1 MRPGQRERLNR
12 FQVGLLALLVLAV
25 GTWFAFA
32 KDIPFTKPYELKATF
47 DNAASLQLK
56 SPVRIAGVNVGQVA
70 KVEQAAEDSTATVV
84 TLKLDEEALPIHRNA
99 ELKIRPR
106 IFLEGNFFVD
116 LKPGTPESAEVD
128 PDEPIP
134 STQTSAPVQL
144 DQVLGTLK
152 SDARRDLQKLL
163 QGLGESFGGEP
174 QPDEAADD
182 DPDTRGETAGESL
195 NDSLDDSPEALR
207 GTAIVND
214 ALLGQNPGD
223 LRRLIKGTQKVS
235 AALANRENQLK
246 DLVSNFNTTA
256 GALAAE
262 QAALRRTVRVLPEVL
277 EEANPALDRL
287 NASFPSLRAFSLELI
302 PGVRETP
309 ESIAAALPWIAQT
322 RRLVSNRELG
332 GLTKDLRPTTRDL
345 AAFTDGFV
353 RFLPQADLVNRCLTN
368 NLLPTG
374 DVVIQDGNLTTGVEN
389 YKEFFQSLVG
399 LAGESQNFDGNGQ
412 YTRFQTG
419 GGTNRVQTGNV
430 GAGGPLFGNALRR
443 PLGTRPARPGA
454 RPPKKRTSACYKQ
467 RRTDLNSARIG
478 GGP

>member
-1 MRPGQRERLNR
+1 MRPGQRQRLTR
-12 FQVGLLALLVLAV
+12 FGAGLVALLVIAV
-25 GTWFAFA
+25 GTYFAFA
-32 KDIPFTKPYELKATF
+32 KDIPFTKPYELQATF

-56 SPVRIAGVNVGQVA
+56 SPVRIAGVNVGQVS
-70 KVEQAAEDSTATVV
+70 KVEAADDDSTATVV
-84 TLKLDEEALPIHRNA
+84 TMKLEDEALPIHRNA

-116 LKPGTPESAEVD
+116 LKPGTPTAGEVD

-134 STQTSAPVQL
+134 ATQTAAPVQL

-152 SDARRDLQKLL
+152 TDAREDLQKVL
-163 QGLGESFGGEP
+163 QGLGEAFGGEP
-174 QPDEAADD
+174 KPEEAATD
-182 DPDTRGETAGESL
+182 DPRTRGETAGESL

-207 GTAIVND
+207 GTAVVND

-223 LRRLIKGTQKVS
+223 LRRLVKGTQRIS
-235 AALANRENQLK
+235 AALASRENQLK
-246 DLVSNFNTTA
+246 DLISNFNTVA

-262 QAALRRTVRVLPEVL
+262 QAGLRRTIRVLPEVL
-277 EEANPALDRL
+277 EEANPAFDLL

-309 ESIAAALPWIAQT
+309 ASIAAALPWIAQT
-322 RRLVSNRELG
+322 RRLVSRRELG
-332 GLTKDLRPTTRDL
+332 GLTRDLRPATRDL
-345 AAFTDGFV
+345 AQFTDGFV
-353 RFLPQADLVNRCLTN
+353 RFLPQADLVNRCLTD

-399 LAGESQNFDGNGQ
+399 LTGESQNFDGNGQ

-419 GGTNRVQTGNV
+419 GGTNRVQTGPL
-430 GAGGPLFGNALRR
+430 GGDGPLFGNALRR
-443 PLGTRPARPGA
+443 PLGTRPARPRA
-454 RPPKKRTSACYKQ
+454 RPPKRRTSPCYRQK
-467 RRTDLNSARIG
+467 RPDLNSARIG

>member
-1 MRPGQRERLNR
+1 M
-12 FQVGLLALLVLAV
+12 GLLALLAIAV
-25 GTWFAFA
+25 GTYFAFA
-32 KDIPFTKPYELKATF
+32 KDIPFTKPYEMQATF
-47 DNAASLQLK
+47 DNAASLQLR
-56 SPVRIAGVNVGQVA
+56 SPVRIAGVEVGKVA
-70 KVEQAAEDSTATVV
+70 KVEPAGEGSTATVV
-84 TLKLDEEALPIHRNA
+84 TMKLENEALPIHRNA

-116 LKPGTPESAEVD
+116 LKPGTPEAGELD

-152 SDARRDLQKLL
+152 SDARKDLQKLV
-163 QGLGESFGGEP
+163 QGFGEAIGGEP
-174 QPDEAADD
+174 KPDEAATD

-195 NDSLDDSPEALR
+195 NDSLDDSAEALR
-207 GTAIVND
+207 GTAIVNQ
-214 ALLGQNPGD
+214 ALLGQRPGD

-235 AALANRENQLK
+235 AALASRENQLK
-246 DLVSNFNTTA
+246 DLISNFNIVA

-262 QAALRRTVRVLPEVL
+262 QSGLRRTVRVLPEVL
-277 EEANPALDRL
+277 AEANPALDKL

-309 ESIAAALPWIAQT
+309 ESIDAALPWIAQT
-322 RRLVSNRELG
+322 RRLVSRSELQ
-332 GLTKDLRPTTRDL
+332 GLTNDLRPAVRDL
-345 AAFTDGFV
+345 ATFTDGLV
-353 RFLPQADLVNRCLTN
+353 RFLPQADLVNRCLTE

-389 YKEFFQSLVG
+389 YREFFQSLVG
-399 LAGESQNFDGNGQ
+399 LTGESQNFDGNGQ

-419 GGTNRVQTGNV
+419 GGATPVKTGPL
-430 GAGGPLFGNALRR
+430 GSDGPLFANALRR
-443 PLGTRPARPGA
+443 PLGTRPTRPRS
-454 RPPKKRTSACYKQ
+454 RPPKRRDRECHTQKRP
-467 RRTDLNSARIG
+467 DLNSARIG

>member
-1 MRPGQRERLNR
+1 
-12 FQVGLLALLVLAV
+12 VGLLAMLAIAI
-25 GTWFAFA
+25 GTYFAFA
-32 KDIPFTKPYELKATF
+32 KDIPFTKPYEMKATF

-56 SPVRIAGVNVGQVA
+56 SPVRIAGVQVGQVS
-70 KVEQAAEDSTATVV
+70 KVEAAGDDSTATVV
-84 TLKLDEEALPIHRNA
+84 TMKLKDEALPIHRNA

-116 LKPGTPESAEVD
+116 LKPGTPEAGEVD

-152 SDARRDLQKLL
+152 SDARRDLQRLV
-163 QGLGESFGGEP
+163 QGLGEGFGGKPRPE
-174 QPDEAADD
+174 EAADD
-182 DPDTRGETAGESL
+182 DPDTRGQTAGESL
-195 NDSLDDSPEALR
+195 NDSLDDSPGALR

-214 ALLGQNPGD
+214 ALLGQNAGD

-235 AALANRENQLK
+235 AALASRENQLK

-262 QAALRRTVRVLPEVL
+262 QVALRRTVRVLPEVL
-277 EEANPALDRL
+277 EEASPALDRL
-287 NASFPSLRAFSLELI
+287 NAALPPLRAFSLELI

-309 ESIAAALPWIAQT
+309 ASITAALPWIAQT
-322 RRLVSNRELG
+322 RRLVSRSELG
-332 GLTKDLRPTTRDL
+332 GLTKDLRPATRDL
-345 AAFTDGFV
+345 ATFTDGFV
-353 RFLPQADLVNRCLTN
+353 RFLPQADLVNRCLLD

-374 DVVIQDGNLTTGVEN
+374 DVVIQEGNLTTGVEN
-389 YKEFFQSLVG
+389 YKELFQSFVG
-399 LAGESQNFDGNGQ
+399 LTGESQNFDGNGQ

-419 GGTNRVQTGNV
+419 GGANRVQTGAL
-430 GAGGPLFGNALRR
+430 GTDGPLFANALRR
-443 PLGTRPARPGA
+443 PLGSRPARPRS
-454 RPPKKRTSACYKQ
+454 RPPKKRTSPCYKQ
-467 RRTDLNSARIG
+467 KRPDLNSARLG

>member
-1 MRPGQRERLNR
+1 VRPGQTERLNR

-25 GTWFAFA
+25 GTYFAFA
-32 KDIPFTKPYELKATF
+32 KDIPFTKPYELQATF

-70 KVEQAAEDSTATVV
+70 KVEAAGDDSTATVV
-84 TLKLDEEALPIHRNA
+84 TMKLEDEALPIHRNA

-116 LKPGTPESAEVD
+116 IKPGTPEAGEVD

-134 STQTSAPVQL
+134 STQTSAAVQL

-152 SDARRDLQKLL
+152 SDARKDLQDLL
-163 QGLGESFGGEP
+163 QGLGEGFGG
-174 QPDEAADD
+174 QPKPAEAADD

-195 NDSLDDSPEALR
+195 NDSLDDSPGALR

-235 AALANRENQLK
+235 AALASRENQLK
-246 DLVSNFNTTA
+246 DLISNFNTTA

-262 QAALRRTVRVLPEVL
+262 QSGLRRTIAVLPEVL
-277 EEANPALDRL
+277 EEANPTFDLL
-287 NASFPSLRAFSLELI
+287 NASLPPLRAFSLELI

-309 ESIAAALPWIAQT
+309 ESITAALPWIAQT
-322 RRLVSNRELG
+322 RRLVSRRELG
-332 GLTKDLRPTTRDL
+332 GLTNDLQPATRDL
-345 AAFTDGFV
+345 ARFTDGLV

-368 NLLPTG
+368 TLLPTG
-374 DVVIQDGNLTTGVEN
+374 DVVIQDGNLTTGVPN

-419 GGTNRVQTGNV
+419 GGANRVQTGAL
-430 GAGGPLFGNALRR
+430 GTDGPLFGNALRR
-443 PLGTRPARPGA
+443 PLGTRPARPRS

-467 RRTDLNSARIG
+467 KRPDLNSARIG
-478 GGP
+478 AGP

>member
-1 MRPGQRERLNR
+1 VQ
-12 FQVGLLALLVLAV
+12 
-25 GTWFAFA
+25 
-32 KDIPFTKPYELKATF
+32 
-47 DNAASLQLK
+47 
-56 SPVRIAGVNVGQVA
+56 VGQVS
-70 KVEQAAEDSTATVV
+70 KVEAAGDGSTATVV
-84 TLKLDEEALPIHRNA
+84 TMKLKDEALPIHRNA

-116 LKPGTPESAEVD
+116 LKPGTPEAGEVD
-128 PDEPIP
+128 PDKPIP

-163 QGLGESFGGEP
+163 QGLGEGFGGQP
-174 QPDEAADD
+174 KPDEAADD
-182 DPDTRGETAGESL
+182 DPDTRGQTAGQSL
-195 NDSLDDSPEALR
+195 NDSLKDSPEALR
-207 GTAIVND
+207 GTAILND

-223 LRRLIKGTQKVS
+223 LRRLIKGTQKVT
-235 AALANRENQLK
+235 AALASRETQLK

-262 QAALRRTVRVLPEVL
+262 QAGLRRTIHVLPEVL
-277 EEANPALDRL
+277 EKANPALDRL
-287 NASFPSLRAFSLELI
+287 NASFPPLRAFSLELI

-309 ESIAAALPWIAQT
+309 ASIAAALPWIAQT
-322 RRLVSNRELG
+322 RRLVSTPELG
-332 GLTKDLRPTTRDL
+332 GLTTDLQPATRDL
-345 AAFTDGFV
+345 ATFTDGFV
-353 RFLPQADLVNRCLTN
+353 RFLPQADLVNRCLIN

-399 LAGESQNFDGNGQ
+399 LTGESQNFDGNGQ

-430 GAGGPLFGNALRR
+430 GNAGPLFGNALRK
-443 PLGTRPARPGA
+443 PLGTRPVRPA
-454 RPPKKRTSACYKQ
+454 SQPPKKGTSPCYKQ
-467 RRTDLNSARIG
+467 KRPDLNSARIG

>member
-1 MRPGQRERLNR
+1 VRPGQRERLNR

-25 GTWFAFA
+25 GTYFAFA
-32 KDIPFTKPYELKATF
+32 KDIPFTKPYELQATF

-70 KVEQAAEDSTATVV
+70 KVEAAGDDSTATVV
-84 TLKLDEEALPIHRNA
+84 TMKLNDDALPIHRNA

-116 LKPGTPESAEVD
+116 LKPGTPEAGEVD

-152 SDARRDLQKLL
+152 SDARKDLQNLL
-163 QGLGESFGGEP
+163 QGLGEGFGGEP
-174 QPDEAADD
+174 KPEEAADD
-182 DPDTRGETAGESL
+182 DPDTRGQTAGESL

-207 GTAIVND
+207 GTAIVNQ

-223 LRRLIKGTQKVS
+223 LRRLIKGTQKVT
-235 AALANRENQLK
+235 AALASRENQLK
-246 DLVSNFNTTA
+246 DLVTNFNITA
-256 GALAAE
+256 AALAAE
-262 QAALRRTVRVLPEVL
+262 QSGLRRTIAVLPEVL
-277 EEANPALDRL
+277 EEANPALDKL

-309 ESIAAALPWIAQT
+309 ASITAALPWIAQT
-322 RRLVSNRELG
+322 RRLVSNAELG
-332 GLTKDLRPTTRDL
+332 GLTKDLLPATRDL
-345 AAFTDGFV
+345 ATFTDGFV
-353 RFLPQADLVNRCLTN
+353 KFLPEADLVNRCLTN
-368 NLLPTG
+368 TLLPTG

-399 LAGESQNFDGNGQ
+399 LTGESQNFDGNGQ

-419 GGTNRVQTGNV
+419 GGTNRVQTGPL
-430 GAGGPLFGNALRR
+430 GSDGPLFGNALRP
-443 PLGTRPARPGA
+443 PLGTRPARPRA
-454 RPPKKRTSACYKQ
+454 QPPKKRTSACYKQ
-467 RRTDLNSARIG
+467 KRPDLNAARIG

>member
-1 MRPGQRERLNR
+1 VRPGQKERLNR
-12 FQVGLLALLVLAV
+12 FQMGLVALLVLAV
-25 GTWFAFA
+25 GTYFAFA

-56 SPVRIAGVNVGQVA
+56 SPVRIAGVHVGQVS
-70 KVEQAAEDSTATVV
+70 KVEGAGNGSTASVV
-84 TLKLDEEALPIHRNA
+84 TMKLKKEALPIHSNA

-116 LKPGTPESAEVD
+116 LKPGTPEAGEVD
-128 PDEPIP
+128 RDKAIP

-163 QGLGESFGGEP
+163 QGLGEGFGGEP
-174 QPDEAADD
+174 ETAEAADD

-195 NDSLDDSPEALR
+195 NDSLTDSPEALR

-223 LRRLIKGTQKVS
+223 LRRLIKGTQKVT
-235 AALANRENQLK
+235 AALASRENQLK
-246 DLVSNFNTTA
+246 DLISNFNTTA

-262 QAALRRTVRVLPEVL
+262 QSGLRRTIRVLPEVL
-277 EEANPALDRL
+277 EEANPALDKL
-287 NASFPSLRAFSLELI
+287 NAALPPLRAFSLELI

-309 ESIAAALPWIAQT
+309 DSIDAALPWIAQA
-322 RRLVSNRELG
+322 RPLVSSAELG
-332 GLTKDLRPTTRDL
+332 GLTNDLRPATRDL
-345 AAFTDGFV
+345 ATFTDGFV
-353 RFLPQADLVNRCLTN
+353 RFLPQADLFNRCLTDT
-368 NLLPTG
+368 LLPTG

-399 LAGESQNFDGNGQ
+399 FTGESQNFDGNGQ

-419 GGTNRVQTGNV
+419 GGANRVQTGAL
-430 GAGGPLFGNALRR
+430 GTDGPLFANALRK

-454 RPPKKRTSACYKQ
+454 RPPKKRTSPCYKQ
-467 RRTDLNSARIG
+467 KRPDLNSARIG